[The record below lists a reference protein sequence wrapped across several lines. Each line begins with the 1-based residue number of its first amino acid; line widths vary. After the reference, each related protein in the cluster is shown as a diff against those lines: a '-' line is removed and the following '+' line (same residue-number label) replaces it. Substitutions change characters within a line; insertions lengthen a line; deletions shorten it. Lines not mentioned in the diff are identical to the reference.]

1 MAQPYDYSL
10 NIPSPLDAFS
20 QGFNVAAA
28 GQKARYA
35 REDRAAA
42 IAKKESDDA
51 YIEAMFAV
59 PPEERTMEQYL
70 RLGMINPQI
79 AQLAQQQFDSMSEQQ
94 QGNALLD
101 ATQIHT
107 ALRGRLRGEID
118 FEMVDEIIA
127 RRVDATKGNVGL
139 NKMWSDAREIAR
151 TDPEG
156 AEAMVLSRIVAL
168 PGGKEYYETMSKRS
182 EDARA
187 EALQPGKISEQ
198 KAKIKADVVNLNK
211 VLAETGA
218 DIDLITAEDQEIMGP
233 TAMAALREMSKTAT
247 RLKVAERMED
257 DLQITKLQNDIRK
270 QNDDFRRAAQEDL
283 SSVKEEVSAMRILNE
298 SIDSALDLGSVK
310 AGLLEGK
317 GTRAIDAATGGIEG
331 REYVPTLREDALAF
345 MRKLETIDAQGFL
358 AQVPKM
364 RGSGQLTEAE
374 GLRLTRALGNLSLV
388 QGAESLEDNLKQI
401 QETIV
406 GALKRAEVRY
416 GDFSE
421 LEEAAGVIPKEL
433 PNLIFVEQTGEWMER
448 PYNITD
454 EQWGGFIEYVNN
466 PNPRQNS
473 NQPTG
478 RFKVGS

>member
-42 IAKKESDDA
+42 IAQKESDDA

-107 ALRGRLRGEID
+107 ALRGNLRGEID

-182 EDARA
+182 ADARA
-187 EALQPGKISEQ
+187 EALQPGKMSEQ
-198 KAKIKADVVNLNK
+198 RLKVEKLQDEIKFNEFEGFQLMAEAGVDINSLVAEDSQIRAPLEQMAKRQKQLQLAEKAKNTAAAEKLQLEIANLKNTAQEKAQTKINDVNNALS
-211 VLAETGA
+211 GS
-218 DIDLITAEDQEIMGP
+218 DDLITFINKILKAGGSPKDRDSAIYQVFGTIRGALPSLDQENVNFEKMIE
-233 TAMAALREMSKTAT
+233 TLKSKIY
-247 RLKVAERMED
+247 LDKVALMRG
-257 DLQITKLQNDIRK
+257 TGP
-270 QNDDFRRAAQEDL
+270 L
-283 SSVKEEVSAMRILNE
+283 SDR
-298 SIDSALDLGSVK
+298 
-310 AGLLEGK
+310 EG
-317 GTRAIDAATGGIEG
+317 A
-331 REYVPTLREDALAF
+331 
-345 MRKLETIDAQGFL
+345 KLETAMRSLDLRQGPQQAFDNLIEIQEL
-358 AQVPKM
+358 AVANQ
-364 RGSGQLTEAE
+364 
-374 GLRLTRALGNLSLV
+374 GLIKKKYGDIPTLERQAAGEL
-388 QGAESLEDNLKQI
+388 AESSDVA
-401 QETIV
+401 ETFKV
-406 GALKRAEVRY
+406 ETPLGTY
-416 GDFSE
+416 FFDS
-421 LEEAAGVIPKEL
+421 EEA
-433 PNLIFVEQTGEWMER
+433 M
-448 PYNITD
+448 
-454 EQWGGFIEYVNN
+454 IEYK
-466 PNPRQNS
+466 RK
-473 NQPTG
+473 TG
-478 RFKVGS
+478 T